1 MEAGMNTKDM
11 QTRSGKTEH
20 AGVSEERKT
29 ADTGRSGERKMAD
42 AGMPEEG
49 KTPFAGVPG
58 KRKTEYAG
66 FMQDGAARA
75 AAALLFCW
83 ICWRFIYPVFWRWRS
98 GLR

>member
-1 MEAGMNTKDM
+1 MNTKDM